1 MHPDIHLEQ
10 AQQAS
15 KEILTAMQRLMAQL
29 TAAPRQTRKN
39 WAKCS
44 PPTQHPFSLPARQ
57 MRRSSA
63 WLP

>member
-29 TAAPRQTRKN
+29 TAAPTRQERTGRN
-39 WAKCS
+39 ALLRRNIPFPCS
-44 PPTQHPFSLPARQ
+44 PDR
-57 MRRSSA
+57 
-63 WLP
+63 